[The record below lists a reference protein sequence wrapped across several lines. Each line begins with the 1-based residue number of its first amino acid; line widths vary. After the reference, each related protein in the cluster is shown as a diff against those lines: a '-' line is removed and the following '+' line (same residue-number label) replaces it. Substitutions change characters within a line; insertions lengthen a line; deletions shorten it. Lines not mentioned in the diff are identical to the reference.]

1 MSSRASTGS
10 GEINS
15 ISDLFQGV
23 YLTYI
28 VIGACLIALLIT
40 FNMCVLHFRAKNEA
54 YMRRKQAAN
63 GGRRSNHQTN
73 SSFFTGTIG
82 FGAKADDVD
91 KSNPDLINELPTPS
105 MLERANT
112 PTPLVIRKQGSD
124 LDKEEEL
131 FAVITTE
138 KPSILAKGSGMKAD
152 AKKSSFLPEANSSMI
167 GAKSPGSL
175 GQLNIISRSDSRKG
189 SRETINSPE
198 IRRSPSYPSSGNF
211 NELGSKKKSISKL
224 TISDN

>member
-1 MSSRASTGS
+1 MSSRPSAGS

-28 VIGACLIALLIT
+28 VIGACLIVLLIT
-40 FNMCVLHFRAKNEA
+40 FNLCVLHFRAKNDS
-54 YMRRKQAAN
+54 YMRGKQAAN

-73 SSFFTGTIG
+73 SSFFIGTIG
-82 FGAKADDVD
+82 FGDKADDLD
-91 KSNPDLINELPTPS
+91 KYNPDFIKELPTPS

-112 PTPLVIRKQGSD
+112 PTPLVINKQGSD
-124 LDKEEEL
+124 LDREEP
-131 FAVITTE
+131 FAVITTD
-138 KPSILAKGSGMKAD
+138 KQHILAKGSGMKAD
-152 AKKSSFLPEANSSMI
+152 AKNSSTI

-175 GQLNIISRSDSRKG
+175 GQLNIISRSDSKKG
-189 SRETINSPE
+189 SRETINIPE
-198 IRRSPSYPSSGNF
+198 IRRSPSHPTSGNNPGSL
-211 NELGSKKKSISKL
+211 NELAKKKSISKL